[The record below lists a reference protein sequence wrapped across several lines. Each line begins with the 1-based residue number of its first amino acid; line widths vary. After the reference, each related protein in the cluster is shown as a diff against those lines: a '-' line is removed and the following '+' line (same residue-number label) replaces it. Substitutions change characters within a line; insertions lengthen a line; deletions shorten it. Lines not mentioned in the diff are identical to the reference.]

1 MKRLLFFLCAVMLC
15 SAQIWGQ
22 TWDLTETMTATLDGN
37 GVLTIFTTKSGGEE
51 MPESYI
57 LPWWYGYGNLSDN
70 INSLV
75 IKDGVTAIK
84 MKAFYH
90 CVNLSSATIPNSVT
104 SIGESAFASCTNLI
118 SVTIPNSLKMISRST
133 FEDCTG
139 LTSVSIPNSV
149 TMIDDFAFDY
159 CSSLTSIKI
168 PKSVETIGGQC
179 FGYCESL
186 KDVTVEWATPLLLN
200 ASHFFQTNIS
210 AATLHVPAGTRTLYR
225 AADIWKNF
233 GTIDDGTVEAIYN
246 PGDIAVINAMIDNN
260 GLKWTKAPAD
270 GSSVPADWAIILDGM
285 DIKSGVAWLDD
296 AINKRIIGLS
306 VPNQSLTGDLDVSS
320 LTYLQYLYCYQNQL
334 TSLDVSGLTGLIGL
348 DCHSNNLISLD
359 VHGFTNLQILQCNN
373 NNLISLNV
381 SGLINLYR
389 LVCAFNSLTSLDVSS
404 LTNLTYLDCGYNN
417 SLTSLNVT
425 GLTKLEWFDC
435 ESSSLTSFDASRFTN
450 LQYLGFQ
457 GSKLASLN
465 VKGLTKLYALDCGYN
480 NLTSLDISGLTNLN
494 RLVCAGNSLTS
505 LNLSGLTN
513 LTYIYCP
520 ANKLTS
526 LDVSGLPNLDFL
538 ECSINYITSLNV
550 KGLTNL
556 SQLGCG
562 NNKLTSLDVSGLI
575 KLQLL
580 DCNNNNLTTL
590 DLTGLNSLSNSLY
603 SGSGQTRAFDFTGT
617 SGNYTANI
625 AFGAGATFENTALS
639 YSNGILTST
648 SNIALNSGFT
658 SPTGKAGFELTGTL
672 TMTYPDSP
680 SVIAGEEEPAGTD
693 GKGSVSLSLAVPTDA
708 ALSGS
713 FDIQFPAGMTLDQ
726 DLTALSAE
734 LSGNSTLSITPKDNN
749 TWQIQIGNEGL
760 RSATA
765 IEYRKIID
773 IAYQVDKTVAN
784 GKYEALITNLDFT
797 LSDDT
802 KIQEASLPV
811 TITVDN
817 TITGILELQSETLA
831 YLNNG
836 TLHIQ
841 SPIAETVQVYSTS
854 GVLLYNFQK
863 PTGKANFPLNE
874 LKGSVLIVKG
884 SSGWVKKIVKK

>member
-260 GLKWTKAPAD
+260 GLKWTKAPED
-270 GSSVPADWAIILDGM
+270 GSSVPADWMNGM
-285 DIKSGVAWLDD
+285 SNVLWSSNATD
-296 AINKRIIGLS
+296 KRIIRLIIWGQNLTQPLTGALDLSGLTKLEIIDFMD
-306 VPNQSLTGDLDVSS
+306 NSLTSLNVKGLTNLINIGVQSCDLISLDVRG
-320 LTYLQYLYCYQNQL
+320 LTQLNWLDCGGNRL
-334 TSLDVSGLTGLIGL
+334 TSLDVSGLTNLHGLACR
-348 DCHSNNLISLD
+348 DNNLSSLD
-359 VHGFTNLQILQCNN
+359 VL
-373 NNLISLNV
+373 SLK
-381 SGLINLYR
+381 
-389 LVCAFNSLTSLDVSS
+389 
-404 LTNLTYLDCGYNN
+404 NLTYLYCPGN
-417 SLTSLNVT
+417 
-425 GLTKLEWFDC
+425 K
-435 ESSSLTSFDASRFTN
+435 
-450 LQYLGFQ
+450 
-457 GSKLASLN
+457 
-465 VKGLTKLYALDCGYN
+465 
-480 NLTSLDISGLTNLN
+480 LTSLDISGLTNLGE
-494 RLVCAGNSLTS
+494 L
-505 LNLSGLTN
+505 
-513 LTYIYCP
+513 YCHK
-520 ANKLTS
+520 N
-526 LDVSGLPNLDFL
+526 N
-538 ECSINYITSLNV
+538 ITSLNV

-556 SQLGCG
+556 GKLGCEH
-562 NNKLTSLDVSGLI
+562 NNLTSLDVSGLTN
-575 KLQLL
+575 LQLL
-580 DCNNNNLTTL
+580 TCVGNSITALN
-590 DLTGLNSLSNSLY
+590 LTGLNNLALFDGYDQTCSFNFIGA
-603 SGSGQTRAFDFTGT
+603 SGI
-617 SGNYTANI
+617 YTTNI
-625 AFGAGATFENTALS
+625 TFGAGVTFDNTALS

-648 SNIALNSGFT
+648 SNIALSSGFT
-658 SPTGKAGFELTGTL
+658 SPTGKAGMELTGTL

-680 SVIAGEEEPAGTD
+680 SIIAGEEKPAGAD
-693 GKGSVSLSLAVPTDA
+693 GKGTVSLNLAVPSDA
-708 ALSGS
+708 TLTGS

-726 DLTALSAE
+726 DLTALSTE
-734 LSGNSTLSITPKDNN
+734 LSGNSTLSISPKENN
-749 TWQIQIGNEGL
+749 IWQIQIGNNGL
-760 RSATA
+760 RSATTV
-765 IEYRKIID
+765 EYRKIID
-773 IAYQVDKTVAN
+773 IAYKVDQTVAN

-817 TITGILELQSETLA
+817 TITGILELQAETLV

-841 SPIAETVQVYSTS
+841 SPVAETVQVYSTS
-854 GVLLYNFQK
+854 GVLLYNIQK
-863 PTGKANFPLNE
+863 PAGKANFPLNE